1 MDINTQSMWVV
12 SAGYSTSVFVA
23 TSLEEAKNKYL
34 KALNLPKDELI
45 AKPGYF
51 PGCFANE
58 NILGKHE
65 ADHRCYSPW
74 VKSND
79 DYSVDKLEYSLDN
92 LNNLMDPGQY
102 GIPLISFKSV
112 PIDDMVLT
120 SHLDG

>member
-23 TSLEEAKNKYL
+23 SSLEEAKNKYL
-34 KALNLPKDELI
+34 KALNLPNDVIK

-51 PGCFANE
+51 PGSFATK

-65 ADHRCYSPW
+65 EGHRCYSPW
-74 VKSND
+74 VKSNG

-92 LNNLMDPGQY
+92 LNNLMEPGPY

-112 PIDDMVLT
+112 SIDDMVLT

>member
-23 TSLEEAKNKYL
+23 SSLEEAKNKYL
-34 KALNLPKDELI
+34 KALNLPNDVIKE
-45 AKPGYF
+45 KPGYF

-92 LNNLMDPGQY
+92 LNNLMEPGPY

>member
-12 SAGYSTSVFVA
+12 SAGYSTSIFVA

-34 KALNLPKDELI
+34 KALNLPNDVIKE
-45 AKPGYF
+45 KPGYF

-92 LNNLMDPGQY
+92 LNNLMEPGSY
-102 GIPLISFKSV
+102 GIPLITFKSV